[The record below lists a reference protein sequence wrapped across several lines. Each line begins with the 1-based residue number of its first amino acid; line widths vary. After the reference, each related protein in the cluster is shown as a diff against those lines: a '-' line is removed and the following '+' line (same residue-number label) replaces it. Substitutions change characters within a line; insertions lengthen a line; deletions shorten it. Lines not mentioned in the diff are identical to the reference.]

1 MASKPSSI
9 SEQRSILNVH
19 CEALSDL
26 LNRTEQ
32 MNKVKKRERD
42 LKTPTLLQAN
52 EALAEP
58 MKIPGINYLE
68 ININGRGFERNLVW
82 QLSSWSLM
90 QVLSTCNCAVLI

>member
-1 MASKPSSI
+1 
-9 SEQRSILNVH
+9 
-19 CEALSDL
+19 
-26 LNRTEQ
+26 